1 MEKMSCRFSAVLGLL
16 LVFSVMT
23 APLLCQAHEPSRPN
37 VIRFGIFPY
46 QSPKTIVEMYGSL
59 AILLEKKL
67 GKKVTISS
75 AVDART
81 FLEKAGSG
89 EYDLLLASP
98 TVYYKL
104 RSSGYKVIARGDE
117 TFYGG
122 AIVRKDSEIRTI
134 GQLRGKKV
142 AAVGNHSYAGY
153 MFLLPQLKARGI
165 DPSQDVDIQFLG
177 KVDTIIYGVINKKY
191 DAGLLRIDTLD
202 LPDFADIRD
211 QVTVIARSPEIPQF
225 PFVVKNSM
233 DKATVTTIQE
243 ILTALSPKNA
253 EGLEILKSM
262 QVGKIIPATDADYDD
277 FYEQIKDTD
286 YLRQP

>member
-1 MEKMSCRFSAVLGLL
+1 MEKTSCRFTGFWGLIFALSVL
-16 LVFSVMT
+16 M
-23 APLLCQAHEPSRPN
+23 APLLCQAHEPSKPN

-46 QSPKTIVEMYGSL
+46 QSPKTIVEMYGPL

-67 GKKVTISS
+67 GKRVTISS
-75 AVDART
+75 AADAGT

-122 AIVRKDSEIRTI
+122 AIVRKDSEIKAI
-134 GQLRGKKV
+134 DQLRGKKV

-153 MFLLPQLKARGI
+153 MFLLPQLKAKGI
-165 DPSQDVDIQFLG
+165 DPGQDLDIQFLG
-177 KVDTIIYGVINKKY
+177 KVDTVIYGVINKKY

-202 LPDFADIRD
+202 LPDFAAIRD
-211 QVTVIARSPEIPQF
+211 QVTVITRSPEIPQF

-233 DKATVTTIQE
+233 DQATVTTIQE
-243 ILTALSPKNA
+243 ILAALSPKNS

-262 QVGKIIPATDADYDD
+262 QVGKIIPATDADYDA
-277 FYEQIKDTD
+277 FYEQVKDTD